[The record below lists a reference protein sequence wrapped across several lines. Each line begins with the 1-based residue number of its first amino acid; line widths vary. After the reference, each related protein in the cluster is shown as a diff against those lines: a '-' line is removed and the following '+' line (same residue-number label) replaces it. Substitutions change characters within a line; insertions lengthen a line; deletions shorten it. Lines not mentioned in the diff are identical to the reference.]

1 MIHILGVNQM
11 TGIDAY
17 GSIIRTWTYGSWR
30 TARLYWRD
38 NHTKETENIAIEI
51 DREMK

>member
-1 MIHILGVNQM
+1 MW
-11 TGIDAY
+11 IDNKNLDHM
-17 GSIIRTWTYGSWR
+17 GPGEPRD
-30 TARLYWRD
+30 YWRD